1 MSSCGNLARMGR
13 KKKYKAPQGL
23 VKMPGSPFWW
33 IVWKNLRKS
42 TGIPL
47 ADITKATILLLEVQK
62 KWYEKQDKVR
72 EILGQSIP
80 FAKLIERYLAE
91 ISPSKKSAR
100 SDKTNSIYPLKYFGV
115 RPIDGIKPQDI
126 YKYFEWRKE
135 QKSERTKKTVSGPT
149 MNREKS
155 LISDAFSKA
164 IRWGYVEGNPVR
176 QVEGFRENKRDRYIT
191 DQEFEAIKKEARS
204 IPNARHLSD
213 IMDVLYYTGQRSGKI
228 LTLRWSQVDLKE
240 RRILFGESS
249 STKRVPDEI
258 WISQPLFELLSRMK
272 AVRGLQKV
280 VGPYVFQKRGGKPYR
295 SLKTSWKTCCEKA
308 KVKDA
313 RIHDIRHKSLTDM
326 AKRGYSL
333 QEIAKA
339 AGHTQIST
347 TMRYTHLRAEDT
359 KEALESLGR
368 KQ

>member
-1 MSSCGNLARMGR
+1 MTPYANLLRMGR

-33 IVWKNLRKS
+33 IVWKEIRKS

-62 KWYEKQDKVR
+62 RWYEKQDKIK
-72 EILGQSIP
+72 EILGLSIP
-80 FAKLIERYLAE
+80 FSKLIERYLAE
-91 ISPSKKSAR
+91 ISPGKKSNR
-100 SDKTNSIYPLKYFGV
+100 SDKTNSNYPLKYFGA

-135 QKSERTKKTVSGPT
+135 QKSKQTKKSVSGPT

-164 IRWGYVEGNPVR
+164 IRWGYVDGNPVA

-191 DQEFEAIKKEARS
+191 DKEFEAIKKEARS
-204 IPNARHLSD
+204 IPNAHHLSD
-213 IMDVLYYTGQRSGKI
+213 IMDVLYHTAQRSGKI
-228 LTLRWSQVDLKE
+228 FGLKWSQIDLKE
-240 RRILFGESS
+240 RRITFGEST

-258 WISQPLFELLSRMK
+258 WINQTLFELLLHLK
-272 AVRGLQKV
+272 AGRVFQKV
-280 VGPYVFQKRGGKPYR
+280 VGPYVFQKRDGKPYR
-295 SLKTSWKTCCEKA
+295 SLKTTWRTCCERA
-308 KVKDA
+308 GVRDA
-313 RIHDIRHKSLTDM
+313 RIHDIRHKALTDM
-326 AKRGYSL
+326 AKKGYSL
-333 QEIAKA
+333 QQIAKA

-347 TMRYTHLRAEDT
+347 TLRYTHLRAEDT
-359 KEALESLGR
+359 KEALESLG
-368 KQ
+368 KK